1 MKKLLSLIL
10 LLFLFA
16 TTLNGGYLGNKAK
29 KGILSKTT
37 SSLLK
42 KKTTQ
47 KVAKDISSK
56 TKDLVVKKVPLV
68 PTKHSVQQK
77 INRNVTTK
85 DELDAIKRPLEIKPI
100 KVDNQGRE
108 SQRYIGEKSEVA
120 INPLLGKIVSVNPT
134 STKKANK
141 LKANKND

>member
-47 KVAKDISSK
+47 KVAKGITSK
-56 TKDLVVKKVPLV
+56 
-68 PTKHSVQQK
+68 QK
-77 INRNVTTK
+77 IQLLKKFLLLQPSIAFNRK
-85 DELDAIKRPLEIKPI
+85 
-100 KVDNQGRE
+100 
-108 SQRYIGEKSEVA
+108 
-120 INPLLGKIVSVNPT
+120 
-134 STKKANK
+134 
-141 LKANKND
+141 